1 MGRKFISLGAAA
13 ALWILGLGLV
23 GAQNQQGPQGGH
35 GKGMGR
41 ERQFNHFR
49 GLSPEDRQRFNSN
62 AQRWM
67 QMNTEERKIM
77 RDREMLRRQRIK
89 QESSNALRDS
99 GLRLDPQKQA
109 QFEARYFQERTRIE
123 HLMRQELEAKR
134 RRELPA
140 LVERLKKE
148 FQAEQG
154 GTETKQAPA
163 PSVSPK
169 P

>member
-1 MGRKFISLGAAA
+1 MG
-13 ALWILGLGLV
+13 
-23 GAQNQQGPQGGH
+23 Q
-35 GKGMGR
+35 GMGR
-41 ERQFNHFR
+41 EHQMNHLH
-49 GLSPEDRQRFNSN
+49 GLSPSDRQRFNSN

-67 QMNTEERKIM
+67 QLSPQERIIM
-77 RDREMLRRQRIK
+77 RDREVLRRQRIK
-89 QESSNALRDS
+89 QESENALRDS

-109 QFEARYFQERTRIE
+109 QFQDRYLQERTRIE

-134 RRELPA
+134 RQELPA

-148 FQAEQG
+148 FQTQQPA
-154 GTETKQAPA
+154 GTSSPV